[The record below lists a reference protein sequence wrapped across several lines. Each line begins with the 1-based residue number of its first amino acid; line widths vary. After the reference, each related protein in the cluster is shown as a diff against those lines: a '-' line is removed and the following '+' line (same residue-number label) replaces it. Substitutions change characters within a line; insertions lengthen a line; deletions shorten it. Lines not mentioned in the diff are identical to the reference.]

1 LCHTPTRHDPRIADL
16 RGMSFKEPI
25 PALSNVKDTNEHAS
39 PNADVESAQD
49 VAIGLVNRYPEP

>member
-1 LCHTPTRHDPRIADL
+1 MCHTPTRHDPRIADL

-25 PALSNVKDTNEHAS
+25 PALSNVMDTNEHAS
-39 PNADVESAQD
+39 PNAGVVPAQD

>member
-1 LCHTPTRHDPRIADL
+1 MCHIPTRHDLAIADL

-25 PALSNVKDTNEHAS
+25 PALSNVMDTNEHAS
-39 PNADVESAQD
+39 PNARVVRAKD